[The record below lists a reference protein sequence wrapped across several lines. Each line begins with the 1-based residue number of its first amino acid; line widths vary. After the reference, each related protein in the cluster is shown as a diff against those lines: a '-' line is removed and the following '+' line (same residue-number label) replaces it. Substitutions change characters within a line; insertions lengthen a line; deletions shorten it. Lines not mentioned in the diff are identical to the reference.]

1 MCVCTYVH
9 VSLCCCVSQY
19 IRIWLCLFWL
29 ITFATFCLPLS
40 PLHST
45 FPLPA
50 LNSPPSSPF
59 LLSPPH
65 LPSSSPLPPLPLSTP
80 SLLSHPPLP
89 PSSPFIPPPS
99 HLPPSLPL
107 KAYRVVYPFSSRSE
121 DELDLND
128 GDYIYVS
135 TVDNGRTESDGWLR
149 GTSHNTGMTGVFPA
163 NYVERAKDS
172 DLWVLHR

>member
-1 MCVCTYVH
+1 MRMYVRPRVSVLLCKSIYSDMV
-9 VSLCCCVSQY
+9 VSLLVNHICYFLPPS
-19 IRIWLCLFWL
+19 LSL
-29 ITFATFCLPLS
+29 TFHLSSPRPYLPSLLS
-40 PLHST
+40 FP
-45 FPLPA
+45 PLPSSSPIFI
-50 LNSPPSSPF
+50 SPPSSPS
-59 LLSPPH
+59 LHS
-65 LPSSSPLPPLPLSTP
+65 LPPLPFSTP
-80 SLLSHPPLP
+80 SLLSLP
-89 PSSPFIPPPS
+89 PT
-99 HLPPSLPL
+99 SLPL